1 MSKFLFSLLLFGQFL
16 GLIYYHWN
24 YSSQSDL
31 IQSLSHQNSDLLR
44 RVTSMNQDLVKYH
57 EMERNCT
64 IIYNEMTDK
73 LLTNS
78 KKFIPKG
85 VAVTLL
91 HDHPTWFQR
100 RYTLMIQNI
109 LNNIPEDWVIQIF
122 HVNNKQFQA
131 GMAINGGI
139 LKLLQMNSNRIIFTE
154 ISSHVT
160 NERKRPIHVM
170 LHPWLWENMLS
181 DNVLVFGG
189 NHVICSNSPY
199 RLADFTRY
207 DYISAPWGRF
217 KGIGG
222 GSGISFRNRKVMLS
236 LIENRLQRTSV
247 QERDKAY
254 LEWGRDDEF
263 FVGEMIQ
270 LNQEQGQE
278 IYKLPTKEVLCS
290 FYFCFL
296 FLHPPPPPPLP

>member
-1 MSKFLFSLLLFGQFL
+1 MNK
-16 GLIYYHWN
+16 
-24 YSSQSDL
+24 DL
-31 IQSLSHQNSDLLR
+31 IKFR
-44 RVTSMNQDLVKYH
+44 

-64 IIYNEMTDK
+64 IIYNEMTEK
-73 LLTNS
+73 LS
-78 KKFIPKG
+78 AKSRKFIPKG

-100 RYTLMIQNI
+100 RYTIMIQNI

-122 HVNNKQFQA
+122 HANNKQFQA
-131 GMAINGGI
+131 GMAISGGI
-139 LKLLQMNSNRIIFTE
+139 LKLIQMNSNRIIFTE
-154 ISSHVT
+154 LPAHVT
-160 NERKRPIHVM
+160 NERKRPIHLM

-199 RLADFTRY
+199 RLQDFMSY
-207 DYISAPWGRF
+207 DYISAPWGRY

-222 GSGISFRNRKVMLS
+222 GSGMSLRNRKVMLG
-236 LIENRLQRTSV
+236 LIENRLEKTPV
-247 QERDKAY
+247 EEREKAY

-270 LNQEQGQE
+270 LNKEKNHDV
-278 IYKLPTKEVLCS
+278 YKLPTKEVCDQSHDCCS
-290 FYFCFL
+290 FSFFPT
-296 FLHPPPPPPLP
+296 FP